1 MAKKPK
7 HTNEIVIPYHKIDHY
22 KLKLKLKLFIYIL
35 QDASLQPL
43 DHSNN
48 GNKS

>member
-22 KLKLKLKLFIYIL
+22 KLKLNLFIYIL
-35 QDASLQPL
+35 QDANLQPS
-43 DHSNN
+43 DHS
-48 GNKS
+48 GL